1 MRCGGPV
8 LLAAALAAAPVAY
21 GLDFS
26 KVTCRQFL
34 ASGRANMASMMM
46 WLRGYH
52 AGKSGTIPYDSADR
66 WPARLGF
73 YCRNHPDDNLIE
85 VSERLLAEQDRGL

>member
-1 MRCGGPV
+1 M
-8 LLAAALAAAPVAY
+8 AP
-21 GLDFS
+21 
-26 KVTCRQFL
+26 
-34 ASGRANMASMMM
+34 MMM

-52 AGKSGTIPYDSADR
+52 AGKIGTIPYDSADR

-85 VSERLLAEQDRGL
+85 VSERLLSEQDRGL